1 MVNRGYKPTYCITR
15 GSHIVWCSQL
25 TWFRAVSVISGSITA
40 VIRVVAT
47 FLGYLMR
54 SITIHIHT
62 FLSHTLIIYPIYIDT
77 PITSPLYPI
86 YIHIVDGYTSY
97 NIFPM
102 SVPLAFTRFPW
113 AGATSPDAW
122 HRHGSRRRAWGA
134 MGKPAKNIVRHTVTI
149 LYIVL

>member
-1 MVNRGYKPTYCITR
+1 MVNRGYQPTYCITR

-62 FLSHTLIIYPIYIDT
+62 FLSHTLIIYPIYILT
-77 PITSPLYPI
+77 PPLHHHY
-86 YIHIVDGYTSY
+86 
-97 NIFPM
+97 
-102 SVPLAFTRFPW
+102 
-113 AGATSPDAW
+113 
-122 HRHGSRRRAWGA
+122 
-134 MGKPAKNIVRHTVTI
+134 I
-149 LYIVL
+149 LYIYILLMVILLITYSQCQYRWLSPAFLEQVPPPPTPDTDMEAAEEHEERWENPPRI